1 MVLAGKLAHL
11 TEGTRRSGREKAAVL
26 RRIELRRGA
35 PALTLSLLAA
45 LVAGAAV
52 LGAVTGSPRTTAL
65 HTAVAPR
72 HHHRA
77 VADQAPAGNK
87 AELFGAKVL
96 NLAPATT
103 PPIAAPVALVSAPP
117 LVNRENFAFAPY
129 WTLAQSPT
137 FNLNGLSTIAYFS
150 VGVNPN
156 GTLEESGPGWNGFES
171 QDLANLITRAH
182 ATGERVVLTVNDFGQ
197 SSLDTLTSSPSAPAT
212 LAAALVPLLQAKS
225 LDGVNFDFE
234 GTGSADHAGL
244 TNLVSSVSSALRAAD
259 SHWQITMDTYAS
271 SAGDPGGFYDIPAL
285 AQSVDAF
292 FVMSYELNLQ
302 GASSAASPLTSG
314 MFSDLRT
321 LQEYTAVVPAN
332 KVILGAP
339 FFGID
344 WPTNNGTLEATA
356 TGAATD
362 IADAQVVSTA
372 PQYWDPITQTSWTS
386 YLVGGQWH
394 ESYFENAY
402 GLYQVAQL
410 AARYAVRGVGI
421 WALGME
427 SDGPDMIAALDGF
440 APATG
445 PGSTGPQATSASPII
460 SATAPPAAGAPA
472 QATAPATTT
481 TAAPGAT
488 TSTTKPVG
496 TTTTTAPVTT
506 AIYNGRTVTLSAV
519 GPGGA
524 DTLLSS
530 GTVASFFSTDPRF
543 SCLNGKLLPVYQYEL
558 LTGKDV
564 VVANTPGDCV
574 NQQFTFP
581 G

>member
-1 MVLAGKLAHL
+1 MVLAEKLAHL
-11 TEGTRRSGREKAAVL
+11 AEGTRRSGREKVAVL
-26 RRIELRRGA
+26 RRRGLRQRA
-35 PALTLSLLAA
+35 PILTLLLLAA
-45 LVAGAAV
+45 LVSGAGA
-52 LGAVTGSPRTTAL
+52 LGAVSTQPGTTDHHTVVAL
-65 HTAVAPR
+65 TR
-72 HHHRA
+72 HHHRP
-77 VADQAPAGNK
+77 APPEAIGNK
-87 AELFGAKVL
+87 AELFGARIV

-103 PPIAAPVALVSAPP
+103 PPVAAPAALVSAPP

-156 GTLEESGPGWNGFES
+156 GTLDESGPGWNGFES

-244 TNLVSSVSSALRAAD
+244 TNLIASVSSALRAAD
-259 SHWQITMDTYAS
+259 PHWQITMDTYAS

-292 FVMSYELNLQ
+292 FVMAYELNLQ
-302 GASSAASPLTSG
+302 GAASAASPLTSG
-314 MFSDLRT
+314 MFSDLTT
-321 LQEYTAVVPAN
+321 LQQYTAAVPAS

-344 WPTNNGTLEATA
+344 WPTNNGTLAATA
-356 TGAATD
+356 TGGAND
-362 IADAQVVSTA
+362 IADAQVASTA

-386 YLVGGQWH
+386 YLVGTQWH
-394 ESYFENAY
+394 ESYFENPY

-410 AARYAVRGVGI
+410 ASRFTVRGVGI

-427 SDGPDMIAALDGF
+427 NDGPSMIAALDGF
-440 APATG
+440 APAVG
-445 PGSTGPQATSASPII
+445 PGSTGPSATSSSPTV
-460 SATAPPAAGAPA
+460 SAAAPTGAAAPPAAAA
-472 QATAPATTT
+472 ATTT
-481 TAAPGAT
+481 TGAPAAT
-488 TSTTKPVG
+488 TSTTKPTG
-496 TTTTTAPVTT
+496 TTTTTGPVTS
-506 AIYNGRTVTLSAV
+506 AVYNGRTVMLSAV
-519 GPGGA
+519 GPGNV
-524 DTLLSS
+524 DTLSPS
-530 GTVASFFSTDPRF
+530 GTVANFTSNDPRF
-543 SCLNGKLLPVYQYEL
+543 SCLNGKMLAVYQYGL
-558 LTGKDV
+558 LTGKK
-564 VVANTPGDCV
+564 VAVATTPTDCV
-574 NQQFTFP
+574 TQEFTFP
-581 G
+581 A